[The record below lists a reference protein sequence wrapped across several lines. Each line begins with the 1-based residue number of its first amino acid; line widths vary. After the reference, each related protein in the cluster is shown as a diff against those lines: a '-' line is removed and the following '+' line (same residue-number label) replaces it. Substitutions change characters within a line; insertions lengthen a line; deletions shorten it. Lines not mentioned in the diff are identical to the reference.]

1 MVDVNFLGNRN
12 MAAKDEKFYLAVVQH
27 SNYIQFG
34 IRYVEWGVLYNIRGA
49 DVLALYR
56 IAVSVLW

>member
-1 MVDVNFLGNRN
+1 